1 MKDWIYS
8 ILTTVLGVV
17 LLALGISG
25 LSSTDVTCGGQT
37 MSSGDRCVEMKSGRE
52 TDLEQT
58 RSENRTGNY
67 SMLGGGAAALIG
79 GGIWI
84 AMNAR
89 RTGRRRA
96 NGGPHPATVVG
107 AGIPPQPYPQAG
119 QPHSPHYP
127 QQPGQDPQAGQPRP
141 SQYPHHQPY
150 VGHPQ
155 SSPRGPSSGYGG
167 GPSPLGAQP
176 PAPGAPPKIDYRK

>member
-1 MKDWIYS
+1 M
-8 ILTTVLGVV
+8 LALLGVV
-17 LLALGISG
+17 TILAL
-25 LSSTDVTCGGQT
+25 LVAV
-37 MSSGDRCVEMKSGRE
+37 MSKRVSPLVA
-52 TDLEQT
+52 LIVIPI
-58 RSENRTGNY
+58 
-67 SMLGGGAAALIG
+67 AAALIG

-84 AMNAR
+84 AVNAR

-127 QQPGQDPQAGQPRP
+127 QQPGQYPQAGQPRP